1 MTDVKRVDTPE
12 MKAKAQAYIDD
23 MLELVKAEL
32 LVAVNDVHNHEADGT
47 VVPMAVTVAPF
58 VERRWD
64 SVKQLCGEVM
74 KVVEASHYHELG
86 DKYHSTID
94 CEMNEH
100 HMQACLKTCYSALK
114 DLRKERYKHDHS

>member
-1 MTDVKRVDTPE
+1 METENRLDTPE
-12 MKAKAQAYIDD
+12 MKAKAKAYVDD

-32 LVAVNDVHNHEADGT
+32 LDAVNDVHDHEADGT
-47 VVPMAVTVAPF
+47 VVPMTVTVAPF

-74 KVVEASHYHELG
+74 KVVGASHYHELG
-86 DKYHSTID
+86 DRYHSTIP
-94 CEMNEH
+94 CEMNEN

-114 DLRKERYKHDHS
+114 AVRDGHYKHDHS